1 MEDTQK
7 AVFCELPTATMAP
20 SDPGQLCCV
29 PAISITCVLWTA
41 CPYPITPHMGD
52 YPLIIL
58 TQGPD
63 LNY

>member
-1 MEDTQK
+1 MEKNKKQCF
-7 AVFCELPTATMAP
+7 VNYLLPPWAQATE
-20 SDPGQLCCV
+20 PGV
-29 PAISITCVLWTA
+29 SITCILWTA

-52 YPLIIL
+52 YPLITL